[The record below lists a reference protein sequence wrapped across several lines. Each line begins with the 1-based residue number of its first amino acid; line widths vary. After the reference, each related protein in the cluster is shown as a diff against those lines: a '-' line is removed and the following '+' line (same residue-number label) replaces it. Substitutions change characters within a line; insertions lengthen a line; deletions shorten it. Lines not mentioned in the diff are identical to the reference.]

1 MTNTNYE
8 TLQKEATIFAKE
20 IYAQLDLMT
29 KSGNPIVELD
39 YEGDIAEVYLDNIP
53 KEYNPIFR
61 ERRYFDGNYD
71 KRFLRAVGN
80 MAMITEDYKVVSL
93 WDFESE
99 TFLEQQGKLC

>member
-20 IYAQLDLMT
+20 IYAQLDLIT

-53 KEYNPIFR
+53 K
-61 ERRYFDGNYD
+61 
-71 KRFLRAVGN
+71 
-80 MAMITEDYKVVSL
+80 
-93 WDFESE
+93 
-99 TFLEQQGKLC
+99 

>member
-61 ERRYFDGNYD
+61 ERRYFDG
-71 KRFLRAVGN
+71 
-80 MAMITEDYKVVSL
+80 T
-93 WDFESE
+93 
-99 TFLEQQGKLC
+99 